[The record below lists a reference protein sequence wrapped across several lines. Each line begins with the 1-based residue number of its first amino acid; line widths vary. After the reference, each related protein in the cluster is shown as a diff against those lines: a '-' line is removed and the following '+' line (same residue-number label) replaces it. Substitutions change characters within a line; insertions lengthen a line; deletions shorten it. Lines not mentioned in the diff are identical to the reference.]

1 MGIRTRHFMKNNL
14 LKRRQFVVDV
24 IHPMKPTISKKVLQ
38 ERLSKIYNVA
48 DDKQVVVFGFR
59 TAFGGGKSTGFGLV
73 YESIDAVK
81 SYEPKYRQIRHGILK
96 KITKSRK
103 QIKERK
109 NRGKKN
115 RGIKKNGK

>member
-103 QIKERK
+103 EIK